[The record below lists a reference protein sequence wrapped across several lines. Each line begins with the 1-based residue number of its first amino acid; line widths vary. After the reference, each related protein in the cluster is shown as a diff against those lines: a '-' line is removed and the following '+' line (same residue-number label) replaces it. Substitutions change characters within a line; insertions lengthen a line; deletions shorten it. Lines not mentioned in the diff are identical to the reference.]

1 MLLIFTCTDAAHQIH
16 GRSVALQLASVFDL
30 ALVIDASIDPVQICI
45 GDEGAAVVALSRPVD
60 ALTKLRHQVEECV
73 EFDAELYRPRRTG
86 LLKLSLLKGYSSIV
100 TWSTPLPSGAS

>member
-1 MLLIFTCTDAAHQIH
+1 MLLIFTSADTAHQIH

-30 ALVIDASIDPVQICI
+30 ALVVDASIDPVEICV
-45 GDEGAAVVALSRPVD
+45 GDEGATVVALSRPVD

-86 LLKLSLLKGYSSIV
+86 LLKLSLL
-100 TWSTPLPSGAS
+100 SG

>member
-1 MLLIFTCTDAAHQIH
+1 MRDDVRERLVVADAATRE
-16 GRSVALQLASVFDL
+16 GELDAVEVAA
-30 ALVIDASIDPVQICI
+30 I

-86 LLKLSLLKGYSSIV
+86 LLKVSLLRGYSSIV